1 MQIKAKKQLRIE
13 LDNADMLEAVSDL
26 LAKHGHKIS
35 AEELAEVK
43 FVNSV
48 KDGLRATLSITEE
61 TNTDT
66 DDASA
71 SVADLK
77 QTLDDAVTHSVEAE
91 SISKAIFTN
100 TDEAVV
106 EDTHRVGFVKND
118 EGKFEPLVNSAEAD
132 KTDVEEPGQVE
143 PSTVDDVALNVLDAK
158 EAKQQVDEEAGEVPP
173 APERKKLFL

>member
-13 LDNADMLEAVSDL
+13 LDNNDMLEAVSDL

-66 DDASA
+66 DDVNASA
-71 SVADLK
+71 ADLK
-77 QTLDDAVTHSVEAE
+77 QTLDDAVAHSVEAE
-91 SISKAIFTN
+91 TISKAIFTN
-100 TDEAVV
+100 TDEAVA
-106 EDTHRVGFVKND
+106 
-118 EGKFEPLVNSAEAD
+118 EPTPEPKPETIEETVQ
-132 KTDVEEPGQVE
+132 EEPGQVE

>member
-26 LAKHGHKIS
+26 LAKHGHKIT

-66 DDASA
+66 DEQSGN
-71 SVADLK
+71 VV
-77 QTLDDAVTHSVEAE
+77 VTGNITPAPAEVLEAAKE
-91 SISKAIFTN
+91 HIA
-100 TDEAVV
+100 EVGLAVV
-106 EDTHRVGFVKND
+106 ETPAA
-118 EGKFEPLVNSAEAD
+118 EPTVD
-132 KTDVEEPGQVE
+132 EPGQVE
-143 PSTVDDVALNVLDAK
+143 PSTVDDVALAHLDAQK
-158 EAKQQVDEEAGEVPP
+158 TEEAAPVANEEEGEVQPTD
-173 APERKKLFL
+173 RKSLFL

>member
-13 LDNADMLEAVSDL
+13 LDNTDMLEAVSDL

-66 DDASA
+66 DDVNASA
-71 SVADLK
+71 ADLK
-77 QTLDDAVTHSVEAE
+77 QTLDDAVAHSVEAE
-91 SISKAIFTN
+91 TISKAIFTN
-100 TDEAVV
+100 TDEAVA
-106 EDTHRVGFVKND
+106 
-118 EGKFEPLVNSAEAD
+118 EPKPETIEEPVQ
-132 KTDVEEPGQVE
+132 EEPGQVE

-158 EAKQQVDEEAGEVPP
+158 EVEQQVDEEAGEVPP

>member
-13 LDNADMLEAVSDL
+13 LDNNDMLEAVSDL

-66 DDASA
+66 DDVNA

-77 QTLDDAVTHSVEAE
+77 QTLDDAVAHSVEAE
-91 SISKAIFTN
+91 TISKAIFTN
-100 TDEAVV
+100 TDEAVA
-106 EDTHRVGFVKND
+106 
-118 EGKFEPLVNSAEAD
+118 EPTPEPKPETIEETVQ
-132 KTDVEEPGQVE
+132 EEPGQVE